1 MQPNSFIV
9 ENKLGWRLPLN
20 YYFIRCD
27 LIPSNIE
34 RLEMSYYDKRF
45 FRKRDPRFGNEFLR
59 ILE

>member
-1 MQPNSFIV
+1 MQPNSFIL

-20 YYFIRCD
+20 FHFIRCNV
-27 LIPSNIE
+27 IQPSVE

-45 FRKRDPRFGNEFLR
+45 LRKRDPRFGNEFLR